1 MNYDESV
8 FKEKANR
15 RARRIWIIFA
25 ALLSANYGAD
35 VANHLRGTT
44 YYIFLFSA
52 LLAASH
58 HRGDSASCEG
68 LRYRPIQIQPRDRLW
83 HFLYICI
90 MHNRITDCIHVYP
103 ARDQSSGSL

>member
-35 VANHLRGTT
+35 VAKLLRGTS
-44 YYIFLFSA
+44 YYI
-52 LLAASH
+52 
-58 HRGDSASCEG
+58 
-68 LRYRPIQIQPRDRLW
+68 
-83 HFLYICI
+83 
-90 MHNRITDCIHVYP
+90 V
-103 ARDQSSGSL
+103 